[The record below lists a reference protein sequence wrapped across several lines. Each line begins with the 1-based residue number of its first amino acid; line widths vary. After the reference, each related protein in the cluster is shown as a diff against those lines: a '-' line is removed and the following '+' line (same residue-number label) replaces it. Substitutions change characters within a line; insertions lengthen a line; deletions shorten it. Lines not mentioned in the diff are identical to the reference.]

1 MESADLLI
9 QHATLITMDE
19 TRRILPDGVLVV
31 RGDRILAVGTAEEM
45 EGRYQATR
53 VIDARN
59 RYVFPGFANTH
70 SHLFQGALKGL
81 GRDKTLFDWLDS
93 SVRFALPET
102 GYDVMY
108 AAALVG
114 CIENLRSGTTT
125 LLDYQY
131 AHAHEA
137 GLDDAVTRAMEETGI
152 RGILGRAHTDVSRMP
167 EGAQCPR
174 VETEQDFFDDVD
186 RLQAI
191 YKDHSRI
198 SVCLAPGIIWDLTE
212 EGYRTCRQYADRYGM
227 VITMHTLETED
238 DNRYS
243 QETYGMNTM
252 PFLARAGVL
261 GPDFLAVHCVD
272 MDEEDFRLFRE
283 YDIKVSHNPI
293 SNMILASGVAPVPR
307 MLREGLTVSLASDG
321 SASNDTQDMMEVLK
335 TSALIHKCHLR
346 DATAVP
352 AATALEMATLG
363 GARATGLEKETGSLS
378 AGKKADF
385 WIMNPLTARCV
396 PVADPV
402 SAVVYHAS
410 QQNVE
415 TTVVDG
421 RVVLDHGK
429 ITTVDEEAALWTLQ
443 EAAFRLREKVGLGNT
458 QWNQPVQVGPF
469 VK

>member
-1 MESADLLI
+1 MLDILI
-9 QHATLITMDE
+9 KHATVVTVNAKRE
-19 TRRILPDGVLVV
+19 ILRDGALAI
-31 RGDRILAVGTAEEM
+31 RGDRIVDIGDTGALSS
-45 EGRYQATR
+45 RYPEAAR
-53 VIDARN
+53 VIDATGKI
-59 RYVFPGFANTH
+59 VFPGLINTH
-70 SHLFQGALKGL
+70 NHMFQSLLKGL
-81 GRDKTLFDWLDS
+81 GDDRVLSDWLVECMFPS
-93 SVRFALPET
+93 
-102 GYDVMY
+102 
-108 AAALVG
+108 AATISREAVYYGGMISCLDN
-114 CIENLRSGTTT
+114 IHSGTTT
-125 LLDYQY
+125 ILDYM
-131 AHAHEA
+131 HAQSSPMLSDGAIEA
-137 GLDDAVTRAMEETGI
+137 FRTTGV

-238 DNRYS
+238 DNRYA

-252 PFLARAGVL
+252 PFLARTGVL

-335 TSALIHKCHLR
+335 ISALIHKCHLR

-363 GARATGLEKETGSLS
+363 GARATGLEKDTGSLS

-385 WIMNPLTARCV
+385 WIMNPMTARCV

-443 EAAFRLREKVGLGNT
+443 EAACRLREKVGLVNT
-458 QWNQPVQVGPF
+458 QWNQPVRVAPF
-469 VK
+469 LK